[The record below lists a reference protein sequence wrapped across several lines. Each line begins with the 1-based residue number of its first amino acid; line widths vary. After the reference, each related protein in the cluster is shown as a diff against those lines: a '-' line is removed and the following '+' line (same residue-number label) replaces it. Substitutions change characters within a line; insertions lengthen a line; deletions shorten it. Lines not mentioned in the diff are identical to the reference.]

1 MHLVEGEESEQPVG
15 LRRSEANS
23 RWNSEIR
30 VDGEKKRENKG
41 INLESL
47 GINDAGNI
55 GVVP

>member
-1 MHLVEGEESEQPVG
+1 MHLVEGEESEQPVR